1 MSHANLEK
9 ALVIRML
16 RDPSFKQKLLKNPKE
31 TVKEFCKDY
40 PEMKDI
46 DLNQVQVRV
55 EQEKKNEWVLVI
67 PYFEENSTLSDRDLE
82 RLAAGGT
89 SIMLKKSWHAVCDDG
104 GIKFP
109 W

>member
-1 MSHANLEK
+1 MIHANLEK
-9 ALVIRML
+9 AIVIRML
-16 RDPSFKQKLLKNPKE
+16 RDPSFKQKLLNNPKE

-46 DLNQVQVRV
+46 DLNQVQIRV

-67 PYFEENSTLSDRDLE
+67 PYLEENSTLSDRDLE

-89 SIMLKKSWHAVCDDG
+89 SVVVQKSVLAYCDGG